1 MTVRAQ
7 VCIIASFIFVSVNW
21 MIFSRIQLQTSHFC
35 YAEADSPPHVPSAAL
50 TSKMNQA
57 GSPVVLSRH
66 PSVGDR
72 DRDAD
77 QSPFG
82 RKDSFGKEELRGVQ
96 SDGITISD
104 PRPVFQERGHAT
116 HLITPSEIISGV
128 VTSAEMVAS
137 GTSQNVEA
145 EAKHVDARKSNHTVK
160 LEAGKETHILPEKKE
175 RPVMPSEQTVDAVSE
190 RTITDKFNVE
200 DSQPLPGRSV
210 PTLLKQSSGAGDE
223 SVVKRAT
230 EASEGTERPCALRD
244 LPLPSTT
251 NEGKIIHPQVSGQLS
266 PSTSTFNSADS
277 SQEPHINEN
286 PPIDPSLQT
295 AAIQGTLQQVIM
307 H

>member
-1 MTVRAQ
+1 M
-7 VCIIASFIFVSVNW
+7 
-21 MIFSRIQLQTSHFC
+21 
-35 YAEADSPPHVPSAAL
+35 P
-50 TSKMNQA
+50 
-57 GSPVVLSRH
+57 
-66 PSVGDR
+66 
-72 DRDAD
+72 
-77 QSPFG
+77 
-82 RKDSFGKEELRGVQ
+82 
-96 SDGITISD
+96 
-104 PRPVFQERGHAT
+104 